1 MKYALLIL
9 TIAFADK
16 VSAQD
21 NNYWNQ
27 MPGTALMGGAVVGG
41 IRSNS
46 AVYYNPAALSFIDS
60 NTISVSAASYQMEY
74 ATIKNG
80 GGQGADLSSDQF
92 QAIPL
97 VAVSGIIKT
106 KKTSKSTFGYMLF
119 TKNQTSNDFTYRFDG
134 YKPNTILN
142 NDPQHLGYDNYLDS
156 THAPVQYIGDYNLQ
170 TSMNELCFGMGYS
183 YKISEHA
190 AIGLTPIVAYRT
202 QTYSSSFVARAFPDS
217 SSNLYNE
224 YRGTNGAGINSIGF
238 NDVENLSFYNVRTYF
253 KAAVALDFGNVKLG
267 ANITTRSINLG
278 GYAYISRDIFY
289 SGGYADSMSYKSNI
303 FPTSYALNDRQSGLE
318 STFISPWA
326 MSMGIDY
333 TLGTTNLCLTA
344 EYFAPIAPY
353 NAATPDSAQFLLPGW
368 QNKSPAQSGLSA
380 INSVDYLELRE
391 SAKSVVN
398 LAVAVKQKV
407 VEDFFVLLSFRTDY
421 TAYQKVANDFW
432 EYRYVD
438 TLHQPG
444 QKLSFSDINLYHF
457 NVGIIKKNRKS
468 DLHLG
473 ITYTFGT
480 NNDFQPLANISN
492 PLDNTNALGAIPNY
506 KQTATYKYESY
517 SLVLGYTYHIR

>member
-9 TIAFADK
+9 GVLSCIK

-46 AVYYNPAALSFIDS
+46 AVYYNPGALSFIDS

-80 GGQGADLSSDQF
+80 GGPGVDLLSDQF

-97 VAVSGIIKT
+97 VAVSGIYKT
-106 KKTSKSTFGYMLF
+106 KKTSRSTFGYMLF
-119 TKNQTSNDFTYRFDG
+119 TKNQTSNNFSYRYDG
-134 YKPNTILN
+134 DRNNGIFN
-142 NDPQHLGYDNYLDS
+142 NDPHKLGFDNYRDS
-156 THAPVQYIGDYNLQ
+156 TNGPVEYIGDYNLQ
-170 TSMNELCFGMGYS
+170 TSMTELCFGFGYS
-183 YKISEHA
+183 YKLSEHA

-217 SSNLYNE
+217 SSNLYNN
-224 YRGTNGAGINSIGF
+224 YQVNNGVGINSIGF
-238 NDVENLSFYNVRTYF
+238 NDVENLSFYNVRMYF
-253 KAAVALDFGNVKLG
+253 KCAVALDFGNLKLG
-267 ANITTRSINLG
+267 ANITTPSINLG
-278 GYAYISRDIFY
+278 GFAYIARDIYY
-289 SGGYADSMSYKSNI
+289 SGGFADSASYLSNI
-303 FPTSYALNDRQSGLE
+303 HPFSYALNDRQGDLQSY
-318 STFISPWA
+318 FKSPF
-326 MSMGIDY
+326 SVSVGIDY
-333 TLGTTNLCLTA
+333 ALRTTNLCITA

-353 NAATPDSAQFLLPGW
+353 NAATPDSSGFLQPVW
-368 QNKSPAQSGLSA
+368 QNKSLIQNGLSA
-380 INSVDYLELRE
+380 INSANYLELRE
-391 SAKSVVN
+391 SARSVTNV
-398 LAVAVKQKV
+398 AIAVKQKV
-407 VEDFFVLLSFRTDY
+407 TENIYALVSFRTDY

-444 QKLSFSDINLYHF
+444 QKLSFSDINLYHI
-457 NVGIIKKNRKS
+457 NVGMIKKNKKS

-473 ITYTFGT
+473 VTYTFGT
-480 NNDFQPLANISN
+480 NNNFQPLANIAN

-506 KQTATYKYESY
+506 KQTATYRYDSY